1 MLACVLDGAVVV
13 CDRLRVVGRVRAGE
27 RYPGYTMAVRTK
39 LAAAFIAVLASGA
52 VAALIAGG
60 GEDVNRGRADAK
72 QFRPEPQR
80 DPFPAHL
87 EGRNRYPV
95 ARVEGRPLL
104 YDRPGGKPRIRI
116 AGETEWN
123 TPRVLSVVKHR
134 RKWLAVLVPELKNGE
149 MAWIHMDKVAR
160 LGSVTWSLH
169 ADLSRRQLVV
179 RRNGKRVRRL
189 RIGVGRPGHSTPTG
203 RFAVTDRLR
212 VTDPASPYGC
222 CVLALTGHQTRLP
235 PGWPGGDRLA
245 VHATADLSGLGRE
258 VSLGCMRSHPADAR
272 WLIKKVPLGTPVF
285 IRG

>member
-1 MLACVLDGAVVV
+1 MS
-13 CDRLRVVGRVRAGE
+13 VRI
-27 RYPGYTMAVRTK
+27 K
-39 LAAAFIAVLASGA
+39 FAAAALA
-52 VAALIAGG
+52 VAASGGVAAVIAGG
-60 GEDVNRGRADAK
+60 DGDGDGGSADAR
-72 QFRPEPQR
+72 QFRPEPER

-87 EGRNRYPV
+87 EGKNRYAI
-95 ARVEGRPLL
+95 ARLEGRRPLL

-123 TPRVLSVVKHR
+123 TPRVVSIVKHR
-134 RKWLAVLVPELKNGE
+134 GKWLGVLIPELKNGD

-169 ADLSRRQLVV
+169 ADLSSRQLVV
-179 RRNGKRVRRL
+179 RRNGKPVRRVRV
-189 RIGVGRPGHSTPTG
+189 GVGRPGHSTPTG

-245 VHATADLSGLGRE
+245 VHATADLTGLGRE
-258 VSLGCMRSHPADAR
+258 VSLGCMRSHPADAG

-285 IRG
+285 IRA